1 MLLFDTARR
10 SVSFARAGHTPIIRR
25 NQSEVDT
32 LVPTGVAL
40 GLCAHNLFAELLAEY
55 TVEYEPGE
63 TFILYSDG
71 VSEAM
76 NEKHEEFGEGR
87 LHDIVAG
94 TSDANVDALRNRI
107 LTRVEEFRGGAEQN
121 DDITIVVVRIE
132 KDVPRELPAPE
143 PMEVA
148 RG

>member
-1 MLLFDTARR
+1 M
-10 SVSFARAGHTPIIRR
+10 
-25 NQSEVDT
+25 
-32 LVPTGVAL
+32 PTGVAL
-40 GLCAHNLFAELLAEY
+40 GLCSRDLFAELLAEY

-94 TSDANVDALRNRI
+94 TSEANVEALRNRI
-107 LTRVEEFRGGAEQN
+107 LSRVDEFRGNAEQN

-132 KDVPRELPAPE
+132 KDVPHALPAPE
-143 PMEVA
+143 PMEA
-148 RG
+148 EGKRG